1 MEDLSRGSAEVDA
14 RRAHPTS
21 FQAAKELAPYTH
33 PKLTSIES
41 RTGGRTHED
50 RLREAQRPLSDDEP
64 AEGRDAHRGV
74 IEMKMKGVA
83 LPCALFWRVP
93 ATSDQTSA

>member
-1 MEDLSRGSAEVDA
+1 MFEPRSLYARVEDLSRGSAEVDA

-41 RTGGRTHED
+41 RTCGRTHED
-50 RLREAQRPLSDDEP
+50 
-64 AEGRDAHRGV
+64 G
-74 IEMKMKGVA
+74 
-83 LPCALFWRVP
+83 CARRNGC
-93 ATSDQTSA
+93 